1 MSRTNRK
8 GKSKNFPKEKD
19 ECLRETNRILRQK
32 VKQLQETITKLN
44 KENNQLKQ
52 IVNSDVDKS
61 KKIVYNPPIDK
72 PISDKKK
79 SEPETVDEVRERFRN
94 IYSGS
99 KNKRE
104 DN

>member
-1 MSRTNRK
+1 MSRTNKK

-32 VKQLQETITKLN
+32 VKQLQETVTRLN
-44 KENNQLKQ
+44 QENIQLKQ
-52 IVNSDVDKS
+52 LVECKV
-61 KKIVYNPPIDK
+61 DK
-72 PISDKKK
+72 PIKNTYNEPIKDIKPKKK
-79 SEPETVDEVRERFRN
+79 DEPETVDEVRERFRS

-99 KNKRE
+99 KDKRK